1 MDVSDIMA
9 FKPSQAPKRPAGNDV
24 SLASEETI
32 DDPSDN
38 YEARAKKRKL
48 AVLRAK
54 AIAAKAEDEARIRQ
68 MEQEAMESKLK
79 RNHNEAVGDQMMKIA
94 QLVDQ
99 GENFHQVVLDAPGVK
114 RLLLSFEK
122 KTLKNQELRIKFP
135 DDPEK
140 FLESELE
147 LHDSLRELHS
157 LATVPEQY
165 PVLVDLGCVPSLLG
179 LLSHANT
186 DISVAAVDLLEEM
199 TDVDTLDESGDGAEA
214 LVENLLVNQVLSL
227 LASNLARLDETVR
240 EESEG
245 VHNTLA
251 IIEHILEFRPD
262 TCKQVA
268 TAGFLP
274 WIVRKLKVKVV
285 FDSNKLY
292 ASEILS
298 ILLQDCSENRELFGE
313 IGAMDSLLQQLAYY
327 KRHDPAVAEEVEL
340 MENLFDCLCCLLAET
355 ENRRKFLTGEGLQLM
370 NLMLREKKKSRG
382 GALKVL
388 SHALSGSGGGR
399 LCRKFVEILGLR
411 TIFPL
416 FMKTPSKGRQAGV
429 SAKDHEEHVIH
440 ILASLFRNIKAGNDE
455 NVRNGGG
462 SGGMKDRL
470 LCKFVE
476 NDHEKVDRLVELHC
490 EYLARLLETDKV
502 LREEALKSEGTE
514 EEVEEEMYIKRL
526 EGGLFPL
533 QQLDYMILDICRNG
547 ADSIRHR
554 VEQGLKLRGETLST
568 VKEVVKRW
576 EQSMEG
582 EEADIQE
589 LLSLSEA

>member
-1 MDVSDIMA
+1 M
-9 FKPSQAPKRPAGNDV
+9 
-24 SLASEETI
+24 
-32 DDPSDN
+32 
-38 YEARAKKRKL
+38 
-48 AVLRAK
+48 RAK
-54 AIAAKAEDEARIRQ
+54 AIAAKAEEEARMKQ
-68 MEQEAMESKLK
+68 MEQEAMESKVEK
-79 RNHNEAVGDQMMKIA
+79 NHNEAVGDQMIKIA

-99 GENFHQVVLDAPGVK
+99 GQNFNQVFLDSPGVK

-122 KTLKNQELRIKFP
+122 KALKNQELRIKFP
-135 DDPEK
+135 DDPER

-186 DISVAAVDLLEEM
+186 DIAVAAVDLLEEM
-199 TDVDTLDESGDGAEA
+199 TDVDTLNESSDGAEA
-214 LVENLLVNQVLSL
+214 LVENLLVNQVLTL

-251 IIEHILEFRPD
+251 TIEHILEVRPD

-274 WIVRKLKVKVV
+274 WIVRKLKVKVAY
-285 FDSNKLY
+285 DSNKLY
-292 ASEILS
+292 ASEVLS
-298 ILLQDCSENRELFGE
+298 ILLQDCPENRELFGE

-327 KRHDPAVAEEVEL
+327 KRHNPTVAEEVEL
-340 MENLFDCLCCLLAET
+340 MENLFDCLCSLLAET
-355 ENRRKFLTGEGLQLM
+355 ENRKKFLAGEGLQLM

-388 SHALSGSGGGR
+388 SHALGGPGGGL

-416 FMKTPSKGRQAGV
+416 FMKTPSRGRRGGV
-429 SAKDHEEHVIH
+429 SVEEHEEHVIN
-440 ILASLFRNIKAGNDE
+440 ILASLFRNNKAGNDE
-455 NVRNGGG
+455 NVRNIGGA
-462 SGGMKDRL
+462 GGVKERL
-470 LCKFVE
+470 LSKFVE

-490 EYLARLLETDKV
+490 EYLARLVETDKA
-502 LREEALKSEGTE
+502 LREEAHKWEGTE
-514 EEVEEEMYIKRL
+514 EEVEEEMYVKRL

-533 QQLDYMILDICRNG
+533 QQLDYMMLDICRNG
-547 ADSIRHR
+547 ADSIRPR
-554 VEQGLKLRGETLST
+554 VEQGLKLRGEKFST

-576 EQSMEG
+576 GQSME
-582 EEADIQE
+582 
-589 LLSLSEA
+589 

>member
-1 MDVSDIMA
+1 MDVADIMA
-9 FKPSQAPKRPAGNDV
+9 FKPSQTPKRPAGNEV
-24 SLASEETI
+24 SLTSEETI

-54 AIAAKAEDEARIRQ
+54 AIAAKAEDEARMKQ
-68 MEQEAMESKLK
+68 MEQEAIESKLE
-79 RNHNEAVGDQMMKIA
+79 RNQNEAMGDQMIKIA

-99 GENFHQVVLDAPGVK
+99 GENFHQVVLDSPGVK

-135 DDPEK
+135 DDPER

-186 DISVAAVDLLEEM
+186 DIAVAAVDLLEEM
-199 TDVDTLDESGDGAEA
+199 TDVDTLNESSDGAEA

-227 LASNLARLDETVR
+227 LASNLARLDEAVK

-251 IIEHILEFRPD
+251 IIEHILEVRPD

-274 WIVRKLKVKVV
+274 WIVRKLKVKVAY
-285 FDSNKLY
+285 DPNKLY
-292 ASEILS
+292 ASEVLS
-298 ILLQDCSENRELFGE
+298 ILLQDCPENRELFGE

-327 KRHDPAVAEEVEL
+327 KRHDPTVAEEVEL

-355 ENRRKFLTGEGLQLM
+355 ENRKKFLAGEGLQLM

-388 SHALSGSGGGR
+388 SHALSGPGGGL

-416 FMKTPSKGRQAGV
+416 FMKTPSRGRRAGV
-429 SAKDHEEHVIH
+429 TAEEHEEHVIN
-440 ILASLFRNIKAGNDE
+440 ILASLFRNNKAGNDE
-455 NVRNGGG
+455 NVRKGGV
-462 SGGMKDRL
+462 KERL

-490 EYLARLLETDKV
+490 EYLARLVETDKA
-502 LREEALKSEGTE
+502 LREEALKWEGTE

-533 QQLDYMILDICRNG
+533 QQIDYMMLDICRNG
-547 ADSIRHR
+547 ADSIRPR
-554 VEQGLKLRGETLST
+554 VEQGLKLRGEKLST
-568 VKEVVKRW
+568 VKEVVHKW
-576 EQSMEG
+576 GQSMEG
-582 EEADIQE
+582 EETDIQE
-589 LLSLSEA
+589 LLNLSEA